1 MVCGG
6 TIMTQY
12 GKYKYIKLYQN
23 NLIYS
28 IWGNPNQSIFLS
40 IVTSFAIFL
49 IILFSLS

>member
-23 NLIYS
+23 NNLIYGVTP
-28 IWGNPNQSIFLS
+28 INQYFYQL
-40 IVTSFAIFL
+40 
-49 IILFSLS
+49 